1 MAVRT
6 HSNKRIAGNTTR
18 DVIKGG
24 YTRTTDTVMANIV
37 SLDPRRSRP
46 DAQQRTVAFV
56 LI

>member
-24 YTRTTDTVMANIV
+24 YTRTTDTVMAKIV